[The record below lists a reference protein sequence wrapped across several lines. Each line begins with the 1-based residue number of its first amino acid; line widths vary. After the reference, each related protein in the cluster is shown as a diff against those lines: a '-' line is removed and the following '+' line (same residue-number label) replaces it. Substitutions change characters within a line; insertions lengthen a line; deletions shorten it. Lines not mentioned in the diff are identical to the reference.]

1 MRDSSLAETSFAV
14 VDVETTGINP
24 AVDRVVEVAVVVVR
38 GGRETRGFHSLI
50 DPGRPIPYRASAI
63 HHLTDRDVAGQP
75 SIEDVAPIIEA
86 LCAGAVVTGHNLSFD
101 LRFLTMLHFRPSLC
115 TLRLARHC
123 FPELDGH
130 ANQLL
135 RYALDGVSHI
145 SGNAHR
151 ALDDARVTASVL
163 QVLLRRY
170 RELGGE
176 DSAEALLSHAASRIA
191 IGVLPFGEHRGKS
204 LDQIPAAYLEWVHG
218 RRKSFDRDI
227 ADSVSAELERRA
239 GLRQSLPRAA
249 HGA

>member
-1 MRDSSLAETSFAV
+1 MRDFSVDEATFAV
-14 VDVETTGINP
+14 VDVETTGVNP
-24 AVDRVVEVAVVVVR
+24 ALDRVVEVACVVVR
-38 GGRETRGFHSLI
+38 GGRETQCFSSLV
-50 DPGRPIPYRASAI
+50 DPDRPIPPRASAI

-75 SIEDVAPIIEA
+75 RLEEVAPIVEA

-101 LRFLTMLHFRPSLC
+101 LRFLTMLQFRSSLC

-135 RYALDGVSHI
+135 RYALEGVPRGY
-145 SGNAHR
+145 GNAHR

-170 RELGGE
+170 RELGGK
-176 DSAEALLSHAASRIA
+176 DSVEALVSHASSRVA
-191 IGVLPFGEHRGKS
+191 VGVLPFGEHRGKP

-218 RRKSFDRDI
+218 RSKSFDRDI
-227 ADSVSAELERRA
+227 TESVSSELERRA
-239 GLRQSLPRAA
+239 TIRNPLQGSVPA
-249 HGA
+249 